1 MIHARLNELEGQL
14 QKRNKGT
21 LYKLKTIE
29 KFRNWLRQ
37 IDQKAEVIPIND
49 MARLN
54 NLLIS
59 LKGDILT
66 SDELELMEEIVGK
79 NEKTKILET
88 H

>member
-14 QKRNKGT
+14 QKHNKGT

-29 KFRNWLRQ
+29 KFRDWLRQ
-37 IDQKAEVIPIND
+37 IDQKAEIIPVND
-49 MARLN
+49 VARLN

-66 SDELELMEEIVGK
+66 GDELELMEEIVGK
-79 NEKTKILET
+79 NEKVLPTVI
-88 H
+88 